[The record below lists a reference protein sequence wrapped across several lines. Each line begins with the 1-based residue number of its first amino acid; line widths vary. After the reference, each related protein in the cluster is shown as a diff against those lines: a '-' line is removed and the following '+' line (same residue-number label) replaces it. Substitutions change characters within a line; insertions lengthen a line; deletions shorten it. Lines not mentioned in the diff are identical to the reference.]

1 MLALILLIS
10 CLLCW
15 FAYRFY
21 GNFLSVR
28 CSLDDSN
35 VPPAVEKEDGVDY
48 SPTRA
53 SVLFGHHFS
62 SIAGAGPIVGP
73 ILAAMYF
80 GWAPTWIWILIGA
93 ILVGG
98 VHDFGSTLMSV
109 RNGGRSIADT
119 MRGLVGEGAGKLFM
133 LFVIFALIYVII
145 VFLDLTANTFAK
157 QPAVATASGWF
168 IVVAVIFGVLMRKGT
183 FSLGKLALIFFPLT
197 FAGLAVGH
205 YFPMVEMGKDFWI
218 YTTLTYCFVA
228 AVLPVGLLL
237 QPRDFL
243 SAGFLYAIL
252 GFGMVGML
260 IANESIQMPAFTGW
274 ESDKLGM
281 LVPFLFITVACG
293 ACSGFH
299 SIVASGT
306 TSKQIKK
313 ESDVRRISYG
323 GMLVEGVLAVF
334 AMGCVAVLTVTERE
348 AGGTPV
354 GIFAAGAAKFFGA
367 LGIPA
372 KLGAEFAMLAI
383 STFLLTTLDTC
394 TRLTRFLIEELFDW
408 RNETS
413 RYLGTLLALVVPCLL
428 VFQEFPGV
436 DGTLQ
441 PAWKA
446 IWPLFGATNQLLAA
460 LALLTFVVFL
470 KASKVGY
477 GFALVPAVVMIVM
490 PMTALALMVQ
500 KYGVQTLLGGTA
512 CTMFLLGFFLMIT
525 SWRALTKSPVGLSQ
539 SKLGQE

>member
-1 MLALILLIS
+1 MLPFILLSS
-10 CLLCW
+10 CILC
-15 FAYRFY
+15 FLAYRFY
-21 GNFLSVR
+21 GNFLTDR
-28 CSLDDSN
+28 CQLDDE
-35 VPPAVEKEDGVDY
+35 VKTPAFEKEDGVDY

-73 ILAAMYF
+73 ILAATYF
-80 GWAPTWIWILIGA
+80 GWGPTWIWILVGA

-133 LFVIFALIYVII
+133 LFVILALVYVII
-145 VFLDLTANTFAK
+145 VFLDLTANTFTK

-168 IVVAVIFGVLMRKGT
+168 ILVAVIFGFLMRSGK
-183 FSLGKLALIFFPLT
+183 FSLVQLALLFFPLT

-205 YFPMVEMGKDFWI
+205 YFPMVELDKSLWI
-218 YTTLTYCFVA
+218 WLTLGYCFIA

-252 GFGMVGML
+252 GLGLVGML
-260 IANESIQMPAFTGW
+260 ISGENMHMPAFSGW
-274 ESDKLGM
+274 ESERLGM

-299 SIVASGT
+299 SIVSSGT
-306 TSKQIKK
+306 TSKQIKI

-334 AMGCVAVLTVTERE
+334 AMGCVAVLTISERD

-354 GIFAAGAAKFFGA
+354 GLFAAGASKFFGA
-367 LGIPA
+367 VGIPRV
-372 KLGAEFAMLAI
+372 LGAEFAMLAI

-394 TRLTRFLIEELFDW
+394 TRLTRFLIEELFSW
-408 RNETS
+408 RNQAS
-413 RYLGTLLALVVPCLL
+413 RFLGTFGALVLPALL
-428 VFQEFPGV
+428 VFQQFPGV
-436 DGTLQ
+436 DGSLQ

-470 KASKVGY
+470 KASRLGY
-477 GFALVPAVVMIVM
+477 GFALLPAIIMIVM
-490 PMTALALMVQ
+490 PMTALAIMIQ
-500 KYGVQTLLGGTA
+500 KFGIGTMLGGTA
-512 CTMFLLGFFLMIT
+512 AGMFVLGFFLMVT
-525 SWRALTKSPVGLSQ
+525 SWRRLTRSDGEQLLHKTS
-539 SKLGQE
+539 